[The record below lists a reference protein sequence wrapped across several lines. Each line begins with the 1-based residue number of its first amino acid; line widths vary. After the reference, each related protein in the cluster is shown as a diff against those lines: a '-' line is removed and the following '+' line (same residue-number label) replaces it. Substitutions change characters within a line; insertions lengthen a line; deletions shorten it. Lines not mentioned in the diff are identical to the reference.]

1 MGWPMSG
8 QKGSLLH
15 SAVLVLGQEPESEEL
30 TLLVLLL
37 GELIDMKLTRE
48 EAETILLIFEE
59 WEMAVEVLGS
69 DIELNDVVQIQDK
82 LMDFAL

>member
-1 MGWPMSG
+1 MSS
-8 QKGSLLH
+8 QEGSFVH

-69 DIELNDVVQIQDK
+69 DIELHDVIQIKDK
-82 LMDFAL
+82 LMDFAI

>member
-48 EAETILLIFEE
+48 EAEVLLMIFEE
-59 WEMAVEVLGS
+59 WEMAVEALGS
-69 DIELNDVVQIQDK
+69 DIELGDVVQIQDK

>member
-1 MGWPMSG
+1 
-8 QKGSLLH
+8 
-15 SAVLVLGQEPESEEL
+15 LGQEPESEEL

-48 EAETILLIFEE
+48 EAEVLLMIFEE
-59 WEMAVEVLGS
+59 WEMAVEALGS
-69 DIELNDVVQIQDK
+69 DIELGDVVQIQDK

>member
-1 MGWPMSG
+1 MSG

-37 GELIDMKLTRE
+37 GKLIDMKLTRE

-59 WEMAVEVLGS
+59 WEMAVEALGS
-69 DIELNDVVQIQDK
+69 DIELGDVVQIQDK
-82 LMDFAL
+82 LMDFAI

>member
-1 MGWPMSG
+1 MSG

-48 EAETILLIFEE
+48 EAEVLLMIFEE
-59 WEMAVEVLGS
+59 WEMAVEALGS
-69 DIELNDVVQIQDK
+69 DIELGDVVQIQDK

>member
-1 MGWPMSG
+1 
-8 QKGSLLH
+8 
-15 SAVLVLGQEPESEEL
+15 
-30 TLLVLLL
+30 
-37 GELIDMKLTRE
+37 MKLTRE

-82 LMDFAL
+82 LMDFAI

>member
-1 MGWPMSG
+1 M
-8 QKGSLLH
+8 
-15 SAVLVLGQEPESEEL
+15 GQEPESEEL

-82 LMDFAL
+82 LMDFVI